1 MTNNK
6 AYDVNFEKA
15 GVIFRGVVSC
25 INKRIIIDY
34 IDVKHGVNTVCFD
47 NIQPEY
53 VPFNRCEIEFLP
65 KNKDSFPWVKTL
77 HIGSAVR
84 CVNPPRLN
92 RYAIIDGAS
101 YLSQRIFPLTCRFR
115 RHRIPGNK
123 YSLYSDSLSHS
134 NRSCLNWIE
143 FRIQVN

>member
-6 AYDVNFEKA
+6 AYDVSFEKA

-34 IDVKHGVNTVCFD
+34 TDVKPGVNTVYFD
-47 NIQPEY
+47 HIQPEY

-84 CVNPPRLN
+84 CINISSEPSTPKSQ
-92 RYAIIDGAS
+92 ATIDVAS
-101 YLSQRIFPLTCRFR
+101 FSARENARAFCFR
-115 RHRIPGNK
+115 QLMNI
-123 YSLYSDSLSHS
+123 
-134 NRSCLNWIE
+134 
-143 FRIQVN
+143 